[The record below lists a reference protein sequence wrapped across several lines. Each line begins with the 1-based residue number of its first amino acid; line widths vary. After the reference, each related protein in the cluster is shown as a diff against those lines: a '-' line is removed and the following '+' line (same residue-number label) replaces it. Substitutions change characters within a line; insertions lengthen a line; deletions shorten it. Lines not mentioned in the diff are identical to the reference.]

1 RCQGKPI
8 GWRSRDRLIS
18 IRHRTLGGAASWKRP
33 FPSLPGKF
41 PLTASGANR
50 IAFRGSR
57 LAATVFPDV
66 K

>member
-1 RCQGKPI
+1 
-8 GWRSRDRLIS
+8 LIS